1 MNYLKEA
8 KEMWDKGLI
17 GTDDYKTRAAYF
29 DEWGL
34 SDPTRFK
41 QNYDKFSKYMTD
53 DIQGVHKFMTDLQSA
68 GMATLETYED
78 GTQGLVMNFTDLA
91 KAAHQFGAG
100 EEWFRDMFGKAEEY
114 GGMGAFV
121 SSMEDAQ
128 LQT

>member
-1 MNYLKEA
+1 MEQFSQHGQIALADQTVNQGANYDKAMNYLKEA

-53 DIQGVHKFMTDLQSA
+53 DI
-68 GMATLETYED
+68 
-78 GTQGLVMNFTDLA
+78 
-91 KAAHQFGAG
+91 
-100 EEWFRDMFGKAEEY
+100 
-114 GGMGAFV
+114 
-121 SSMEDAQ
+121 
-128 LQT
+128 